1 MGHQGQSQGV
11 DPLLTDNSY
20 IFLFALD
27 VSTALTVTPSPPST
41 LLTLTT
47 LTTRGRATTLA
58 GCEAVIRDN
67 EGENEKVGDDTNG
80 ISVRGIMQSGQGWEG
95 SPSLFGINK

>member
-1 MGHQGQSQGV
+1 M
-11 DPLLTDNSY
+11 
-20 IFLFALD
+20 
-27 VSTALTVTPSPPST
+27 TPSPPST

-95 SPSLFGINK
+95 SGSLFGIDRNYIYSLLKDKLNSQIDTFD